1 MGQGPI
7 CKGNKKVKLPSA
19 TSAEA
24 AAIVDQGE
32 KAHEQLTTSIAD
44 VEKRLKVLKQRINET
59 KNKALEEKKA
69 KN

>member
-32 KAHEQLTTSIAD
+32 KTHEQLTTSIAD